1 MKKRPRRLRPK
12 LKRRNKFEDRIDQ
25 QLLLANVQYEYE
37 TERIPYILARNYIPD
52 FIVQTKTKKIYIETK
67 GYLRPEDKSKLKAVK
82 KLHPDIDLRLV
93 FYEYKLQS
101 IRWATKNKIPYA
113 IGSVP
118 IEWLEE

>member
-1 MKKRPRRLRPK
+1 
-12 LKRRNKFEDRIDQ
+12 
-25 QLLLANVQYEYE
+25 VQYEYE

-101 IRWATKNKIPYA
+101 VRWATKNKIPYA

-118 IEWLEE
+118 EEWLNE

>member
-118 IEWLEE
+118 EEWLDE